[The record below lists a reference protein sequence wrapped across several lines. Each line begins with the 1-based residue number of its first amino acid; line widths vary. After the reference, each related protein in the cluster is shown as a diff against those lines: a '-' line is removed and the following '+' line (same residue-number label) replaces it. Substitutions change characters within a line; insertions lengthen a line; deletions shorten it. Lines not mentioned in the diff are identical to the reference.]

1 MQVLDDEA
9 DAEERDDLAS
19 QLHNVLLGLD
29 SEGVMAAAAQEAG
42 DSHSSST
49 SRSDPFLVGVLAI
62 SLANPR
68 LLTAVVEAVKT
79 WLAGRKCSVE
89 IRIDQD
95 RLTLEGGSP
104 RSQEW
109 TIRQFLARYTAHSP
123 D

>member
-1 MQVLDDEA
+1 MVSPATRLTLQVLDDEA

-19 QLHNVLLGLD
+19 QLHNMLLGLD

-89 IRIDQD
+89 IRMGAAPREVPDTGVTGYI
-95 RLTLEGGSP
+95 GSV
-104 RSQEW
+104 
-109 TIRQFLARYTAHSP
+109 
-123 D
+123 